1 MKKCSKCK
9 VVSENFYKDKRSKDG
24 FRSSCKVCDSI
35 VKKDYLYILINQ
47 L

>member
-9 VVSENFYKDKRSKDG
+9 VVSENFYKDKRKKDG
-24 FRSSCKVCDSI
+24 
-35 VKKDYLYILINQ
+35 YILINQ